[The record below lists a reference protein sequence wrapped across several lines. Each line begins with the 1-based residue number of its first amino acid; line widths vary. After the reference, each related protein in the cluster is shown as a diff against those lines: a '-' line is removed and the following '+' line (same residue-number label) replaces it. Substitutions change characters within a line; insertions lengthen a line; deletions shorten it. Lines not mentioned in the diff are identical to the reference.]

1 MSNFDKYKEIFGSAF
16 QYEGDVTKLKYQEI
30 PDWDSVGHMQLIAL
44 IEDAFDIEMDIDDI
58 IDLSSFDKGVEILS
72 KYSIALDRA

>member
-1 MSNFDKYKEIFGSAF
+1 MNNFDKYEEIFGSAF

-30 PDWDSVGHMQLIAL
+30 PAWDSVGHMQLIAL

-72 KYSIALDRA
+72 KYSVVLDRA